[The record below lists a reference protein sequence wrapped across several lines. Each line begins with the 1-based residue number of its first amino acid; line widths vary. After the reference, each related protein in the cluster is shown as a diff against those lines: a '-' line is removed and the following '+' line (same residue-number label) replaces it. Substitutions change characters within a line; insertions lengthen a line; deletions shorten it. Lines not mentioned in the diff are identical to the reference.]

1 MPISRK
7 RFSKKRIAKKLIK
20 QNTRNHK
27 KRMPRRKHR
36 KSGKRFRF
44 FGGFG
49 EDEDCSICFLPLAD
63 NTNGEVFRTNCN
75 HNFHLAC
82 IQRWCDRKAM
92 CLCPMCNTSL
102 VPNPNPNPV
111 VTEPLEHLYR
121 VQFFTFVN
129 NQQTGEVHRLPVDLH
144 DIPQPEV
151 GILENYFISRF
162 PGLTSDSILFYG
174 NSAGLNPYGYID
186 LDLDEIYNTVV
197 INEGDMPVVI
207 DPPINIQSVTIRR
220 VADFD
225 V

>member
-1 MPISRK
+1 
-7 RFSKKRIAKKLIK
+7 
-20 QNTRNHK
+20 
-27 KRMPRRKHR
+27 
-36 KSGKRFRF
+36 
-44 FGGFG
+44 
-49 EDEDCSICFLPLAD
+49 
-63 NTNGEVFRTNCN
+63 
-75 HNFHLAC
+75 
-82 IQRWCDRKAM
+82 M
-92 CLCPMCNTSL
+92 CLCPMCKTSL